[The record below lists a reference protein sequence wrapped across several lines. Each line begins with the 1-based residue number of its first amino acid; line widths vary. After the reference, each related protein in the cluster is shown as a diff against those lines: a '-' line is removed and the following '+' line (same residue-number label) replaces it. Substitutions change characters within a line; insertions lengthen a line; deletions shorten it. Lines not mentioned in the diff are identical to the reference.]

1 MESPQAYGI
10 TRQRVSLLRID
21 AIHHFVMISYGTLCR
36 FHAATSCGFHTRLRR
51 DLLRNPLLSPQFCGI
66 MRTERRHRLHQHG
79 KGKQMKVFLKL
90 LDVIFTIVY
99 VVWNLIEIL
108 AIPALFLIIGLLN
121 SFPWQY
127 YAATIG
133 GYFIIAIVIQI
144 ICHFIFKHFEKK
156 YESALMRLFERIF
169 NKKS

>member
-1 MESPQAYGI
+1 MEKRKAKRP
-10 TRQRVSLLRID
+10 
-21 AIHHFVMISYGTLCR
+21 
-36 FHAATSCGFHTRLRR
+36 
-51 DLLRNPLLSPQFCGI
+51 
-66 MRTERRHRLHQHG
+66 HQHS
-79 KGKQMKVFLKL
+79 KGKQMKVFLKFL
-90 LDVIFTIVY
+90 EVIFTIVY

-156 YESALMRLFERIF
+156 YESALMRLFEKIF

>member
-1 MESPQAYGI
+1 MWYDPQNA
-10 TRQRVSLLRID
+10 D
-21 AIHHFVMISYGTLCR
+21 
-36 FHAATSCGFHTRLRR
+36 
-51 DLLRNPLLSPQFCGI
+51 
-66 MRTERRHRLHQHG
+66 RLHQHG

-90 LDVIFTIVY
+90 LDVIFTIVC

-156 YESALMRLFERIF
+156 YESALMRLFEKIF

>member
-1 MESPQAYGI
+1 MMRGFATFWGKHRIIAEQSGATSYLRSKCIISPQAMHHLTNNRFYAI
-10 TRQRVSLLRID
+10 LNSKRRPMRLNPQNID
-21 AIHHFVMISYGTLCR
+21 CFY
-36 FHAATSCGFHTRLRR
+36 
-51 DLLRNPLLSPQFCGI
+51 
-66 MRTERRHRLHQHG
+66 QHS
-79 KGKQMKVFLKL
+79 KGKQMKVFLKFL
-90 LDVIFTIVY
+90 EVIFTIVY

-156 YESALMRLFERIF
+156 YESALMRLFEKIF

>member
-1 MESPQAYGI
+1 
-10 TRQRVSLLRID
+10 
-21 AIHHFVMISYGTLCR
+21 
-36 FHAATSCGFHTRLRR
+36 
-51 DLLRNPLLSPQFCGI
+51 
-66 MRTERRHRLHQHG
+66 
-79 KGKQMKVFLKL
+79 MKVFLKFL
-90 LDVIFTIVY
+90 EVIFTIVY
-99 VVWNLIEIL
+99 VVWNLMEIL

-156 YESALMRLFERIF
+156 YESALMRLF
-169 NKKS
+169 KKYLTRNLKISNNVHSFVCKHGADSPEDSGYCQLPSIPRDKSTLTVKIMDCFCTTALYGSIL

>member
-1 MESPQAYGI
+1 MKKRKAKRS
-10 TRQRVSLLRID
+10 
-21 AIHHFVMISYGTLCR
+21 
-36 FHAATSCGFHTRLRR
+36 
-51 DLLRNPLLSPQFCGI
+51 
-66 MRTERRHRLHQHG
+66 HQHS
-79 KGKQMKVFLKL
+79 KGKQMKVFLKFL
-90 LDVIFTIVY
+90 EVIFTIVY

-108 AIPALFLIIGLLN
+108 AIPAIFLIIGLLN

-156 YESALMRLFERIF
+156 YESALMRLFEKIF
-169 NKKS
+169 NKKSKNLE

>member
-1 MESPQAYGI
+1 MKKRKAKRP
-10 TRQRVSLLRID
+10 
-21 AIHHFVMISYGTLCR
+21 
-36 FHAATSCGFHTRLRR
+36 
-51 DLLRNPLLSPQFCGI
+51 
-66 MRTERRHRLHQHG
+66 HQHS
-79 KGKQMKVFLKL
+79 KGKQMKVFLKF
-90 LDVIFTIVY
+90 LDVIFTIVI

-144 ICHFIFKHFEKK
+144 ICHFFKVNIVFNVYNLTIRISCDFFWEIT
-156 YESALMRLFERIF
+156 LFSKN
-169 NKKS
+169 NKFR